1 MAKIETIIAP
11 DMIQWVRNRLNLSV
25 DEFAKKM
32 QVQAQRVI
40 DWESGKTAITMK
52 QAQDMA
58 SLSLL
63 PLGLFFLNTP
73 PKIDLELPDFR
84 SVGNAFVTDAS
95 PELEATILAMQEKQT
110 WYKDY
115 LLENGESPLPFIGS
129 ITTKTAVKEA
139 ARKIRDLL
147 FLAEDIF
154 DSVRNWTEYMD
165 VLIHQIE
172 AVGVLFIRNSVVGNN
187 TARKLDIDEF
197 RGFVLVD
204 QYAPLIFINGK
215 DSKNAQ
221 IFTLIHEFT
230 HLLLGKSGLVDVNMI
245 SESGNSVEKYC
256 NRVAA
261 EFLVPEDS
269 FRKAFS
275 LIGQD
280 APEKKISELA
290 QKFKVSKF
298 VAIARCRELSLLNTA
313 VTNSL
318 WAQENAWLKKQKD
331 KQKEN
336 GGGDFFAALKYRVG
350 QLFAQTIISNL
361 LEHKISFSDA
371 YHLLNIRDH
380 KSLVKL
386 SQSVGVPLQ

>member
-11 DMIQWVRNRLNLSV
+11 DIIQWVRNRLNLSV

-95 PELEATILAMQEKQT
+95 PELEATILAMQEKQA

-172 AVGVLFIRNSVVGNN
+172 AAGVLFIRNSVVGNN
-187 TARKLDIDEF
+187 TARKLDTDEF

-269 FRKAFS
+269 FRNAFS
-275 LIGQD
+275 LVGQN
-280 APEKKISELA
+280 APEKIISELA

-298 VAIARCRELSLLNTA
+298 VAIARCRELSLLNRE
-313 VTNSL
+313 VTDSL